1 MIPFFPNLKP
11 SLSNRFWCDVPSED
25 EVQTKRYEDER
36 KNWVYLTY
44 SFGNSQDLRII
55 IYLSQRESLK
65 NAASDL
71 QPLGKVLT
79 LPGIETDDEDGTRH
93 WTYSI
98 YQDFNILFLK
108 ANDDSED
115 TDSHDEEDDE
125 TNDRVIPVTQ
135 DFYSADDIQMNDE
148 TSPTAP

>member
-1 MIPFFPNLKP
+1 MTHSISSTPNP
-11 SLSNRFWCDVPSED
+11 H
-25 EVQTKRYEDER
+25 
-36 KNWVYLTY
+36 
-44 SFGNSQDLRII
+44 
-55 IYLSQRESLK
+55 
-65 NAASDL
+65 
-71 QPLGKVLT
+71 PL
-79 LPGIETDDEDGTRH
+79 
-93 WTYSI
+93 
-98 YQDFNILFLK
+98 

>member
-1 MIPFFPNLKP
+1 MRMVSERKSAVSPRAYVFFP
-11 SLSNRFWCDVPSED
+11 
-25 EVQTKRYEDER
+25 
-36 KNWVYLTY
+36 
-44 SFGNSQDLRII
+44 
-55 IYLSQRESLK
+55 
-65 NAASDL
+65 A
-71 QPLGKVLT
+71 
-79 LPGIETDDEDGTRH
+79 
-93 WTYSI
+93 
-98 YQDFNILFLK
+98 

>member
-1 MIPFFPNLKP
+1 MRMVRDIKDPIN
-11 SLSNRFWCDVPSED
+11 
-25 EVQTKRYEDER
+25 
-36 KNWVYLTY
+36 
-44 SFGNSQDLRII
+44 
-55 IYLSQRESLK
+55 
-65 NAASDL
+65 
-71 QPLGKVLT
+71 
-79 LPGIETDDEDGTRH
+79 
-93 WTYSI
+93 
-98 YQDFNILFLK
+98 QDFNKVFPK

>member
-1 MIPFFPNLKP
+1 MSMIPFFPNLKP
-11 SLSNRFWCDVPSED
+11 TVANRFWFDMTSDD
-25 EVQTKRYEDER
+25 EMQTKRYEDER
-36 KNWVYLTY
+36 RNW
-44 SFGNSQDLRII
+44 
-55 IYLSQRESLK
+55 RESLK
-65 NAASDL
+65 TAATDL
-71 QPLGKVLT
+71 QPLGKVHT
-79 LPGIETDDEDGTRH
+79 ITGVETDDED
-93 WTYSI
+93 
-98 YQDFNILFLK
+98 

>member
-1 MIPFFPNLKP
+1 MRMVRGIQLI
-11 SLSNRFWCDVPSED
+11 L
-25 EVQTKRYEDER
+25 YI
-36 KNWVYLTY
+36 
-44 SFGNSQDLRII
+44 RIL
-55 IYLSQRESLK
+55 IY
-65 NAASDL
+65 
-71 QPLGKVLT
+71 
-79 LPGIETDDEDGTRH
+79 
-93 WTYSI
+93 
-98 YQDFNILFLK
+98 ILFLK

>member
-1 MIPFFPNLKP
+1 MSMIPFFPTLKV
-11 SLSNRFWCDVPSED
+11 SVANRYWLDMAPASVSE
-25 EVQTKRYEDER
+25 EAQTRRYEDER
-36 KNWVYLTY
+36 TNW
-44 SFGNSQDLRII
+44 
-55 IYLSQRESLK
+55 RESLK
-65 NAASDL
+65 TAGTDL
-71 QPLGKVLT
+71 QPLGKMLT
-79 LPGIETDDEDGTRH
+79 IPGIETDDED
-93 WTYSI
+93 
-98 YQDFNILFLK
+98 

>member
-1 MIPFFPNLKP
+1 MQTFERYW
-11 SLSNRFWCDVPSED
+11 SL
-25 EVQTKRYEDER
+25 
-36 KNWVYLTY
+36 
-44 SFGNSQDLRII
+44 
-55 IYLSQRESLK
+55 
-65 NAASDL
+65 
-71 QPLGKVLT
+71 
-79 LPGIETDDEDGTRH
+79 LPT
-93 WTYSI
+93 
-98 YQDFNILFLK
+98 

>member
-1 MIPFFPNLKP
+1 M
-11 SLSNRFWCDVPSED
+11 
-25 EVQTKRYEDER
+25 
-36 KNWVYLTY
+36 
-44 SFGNSQDLRII
+44 II
-55 IYLSQRESLK
+55 IVFNPSQRESLK

-79 LPGIETDDEDGTRH
+79 LPGIETDDEDGKRH
-93 WTYSI
+93 STI
-98 YQDFNILFLK
+98 CVHQDFYILFLK

>member
-1 MIPFFPNLKP
+1 MSMIPFFPSLKP
-11 SLSNRFWCDVPSED
+11 SVSNQFWLDMADD

-36 KNWVYLTY
+36 RAW
-44 SFGNSQDLRII
+44 RAA
-55 IYLSQRESLK
+55 LK
-65 NAASDL
+65 NDGTDL

-79 LPGIETDDEDGTRH
+79 IPGIETDDED
-93 WTYSI
+93 
-98 YQDFNILFLK
+98 

-135 DFYSADDIQMNDE
+135 DFFSADDIQMNEE

>member
-1 MIPFFPNLKP
+1 M
-11 SLSNRFWCDVPSED
+11 
-25 EVQTKRYEDER
+25 
-36 KNWVYLTY
+36 
-44 SFGNSQDLRII
+44 
-55 IYLSQRESLK
+55 
-65 NAASDL
+65 AS
-71 QPLGKVLT
+71 KVLYT
-79 LPGIETDDEDGTRH
+79 LYFHQYLIFE
-93 WTYSI
+93 
-98 YQDFNILFLK
+98 